1 MSSVIKFYLF
11 ISLLFN
17 ELLHYKKRMKNNDRD
32 RQGQGWNL
40 DSVLPIP
47 SHYSADKPMSL
58 SSQFQKEIIA
68 EQSQSLCSVLETES
82 KTFSWQDEY
91 RKCCEMCSWWSVGG
105 SSQWYAK
112 QWKSSLLSRC
122 YEFLHKWSTVSVL
135 CYAECYQ
142 HTLFLFTSGQKVR
155 VSIPRG
161 HFSCQIQ
168 RNHATLRQR
177 QVVDACVALL
187 NLAVSEQI
195 TERFQIIVRPV
206 PALVIRHAVLSERK
220 GSWWGKVT
228 ATWDSVVRSLR
239 SDCFS
244 QDTFWLAMALF
255 LPGWYTVLAV
265 FLSRYR

>member
-1 MSSVIKFYLF
+1 ML
-11 ISLLFN
+11 
-17 ELLHYKKRMKNNDRD
+17 
-32 RQGQGWNL
+32 W
-40 DSVLPIP
+40 
-47 SHYSADKPMSL
+47 
-58 SSQFQKEIIA
+58 
-68 EQSQSLCSVLETES
+68 
-82 KTFSWQDEY
+82 
-91 RKCCEMCSWWSVGG
+91 
-105 SSQWYAK
+105 
-112 QWKSSLLSRC
+112 
-122 YEFLHKWSTVSVL
+122 TVSEVPSVFCVTQNVTNIHCSCL
-135 CYAECYQ
+135 HLDKRSGLVFPGDISHVRFREIMQ
-142 HTLFLFTSGQKVR
+142 HCLQCW
-155 VSIPRG
+155 
-161 HFSCQIQ
+161 HE
-168 RNHATLRQR
+168 AQR

-265 FLSRYR
+265 FLSRYRLLLVLWMSNVQV